1 MTGTTATLN
10 GLVDGGG
17 DGAVVAFEYGV
28 SSSYG
33 SCSSVQLVS
42 AAGVQPVS
50 AQVVGLT
57 PGTVYHF
64 RLDAT
69 SVAGATL
76 GADETFTTA
85 ASTPPA
91 QPTRAAQGVTVGGVR
106 VGGLTRQAAAR
117 AVTDVFAAP
126 LQFSFE
132 GKRWKATTAQLGARP
147 DVDAAV
153 RRALTVP
160 AGTHV
165 LERVTISGA
174 RVSAYVSYLEHFFDK
189 QAKVAD
195 IRLVGRHAVVTPAK
209 PGVAVREQAMK
220 ASIQHALMIPSRP
233 VLPLLV
239 ADVAPPKTGKK
250 VVVIRLGD
258 QSLTAYADGKAVL
271 TTPVTTGRPALPT
284 PVGSYFIHFRS
295 SPYTFIS
302 PWPKGSPYY
311 YPPTSV
317 TWAMYF
323 YDGDFLH
330 DDPGQPNG
338 TYGKGSNGGGYASH
352 GCVHVPHDTM
362 RFLYNWLPVGA
373 TVIVANS

>member
-1 MTGTTATLN
+1 
-10 GLVDGGG
+10 
-17 DGAVVAFEYGV
+17 
-28 SSSYG
+28 
-33 SCSSVQLVS
+33 
-42 AAGVQPVS
+42 
-50 AQVVGLT
+50 
-57 PGTVYHF
+57 
-64 RLDAT
+64 
-69 SVAGATL
+69 
-76 GADETFTTA
+76 
-85 ASTPPA
+85 
-91 QPTRAAQGVTVGGVR
+91 
-106 VGGLTRQAAAR
+106 
-117 AVTDVFAAP
+117 
-126 LQFSFE
+126 
-132 GKRWKATTAQLGARP
+132 
-147 DVDAAV
+147 
-153 RRALTVP
+153 
-160 AGTHV
+160 
-165 LERVTISGA
+165 
-174 RVSAYVSYLEHFFDK
+174 
-189 QAKVAD
+189 
-195 IRLVGRHAVVTPAK
+195 
-209 PGVAVREQAMK
+209 MK